1 MLGKYGVGIIGAGWV
16 SGEYVKAFRDH
27 PLTYVVGMY
36 NTTPDKA
43 TRLMHSHGVK
53 GKEFGSV
60 DEMLDDPNI
69 NIVVHCAHADSRP
82 GMLSK
87 AALCGK
93 HIVIEK
99 PVALT
104 PEGVAQVREAVKKTG
119 VKSVTSCVLRW
130 NPQFETVHALI
141 DDGKFGKL
149 LYAEGDYWHPI
160 IKAYP
165 GYPYYM
171 KKVHNGSSFVCA
183 GVHAVDIV
191 RWLAGE
197 VVEVSA
203 YSAGPVANPDFDYPP
218 ITVAALRFANGAV
231 GKLSSMIEGDTPY
244 IFNCRLFGTTM
255 SIENNRVHSYKYYPG
270 ATGYFE
276 FPTVKP
282 DSGDVAHHP
291 FVPEIAHFMN
301 CIENNV
307 ESHASIHDT
316 YKTMALCFAIDES
329 AAKGGQP
336 VKVNLN

>member
-1 MLGKYGVGIIGAGWV
+1 VPKKYGVGIIGAGWV

-36 NTTPDKA
+36 NQTPDKP
-43 TRLMHSHGVK
+43 TRLMNSHSVK

-60 DEMLDDPNI
+60 QELLDDPNV

-82 GMLSK
+82 EMISR

-93 HIVIEK
+93 HVVIEK
-99 PVALT
+99 PIALT
-104 PEGVAQVREAVKKTG
+104 PEGVAQVREAITKTG
-119 VKSVTSCVLRW
+119 VKSIVSCVLRW
-130 NPQFETVHALI
+130 NPQFATVRALI

-160 IKAYP
+160 VKAYP

-171 KKVHNGSSFVCA
+171 KKAYNGSSFVCA
-183 GVHAVDIV
+183 GVHAVDTV

-203 YSAGPVANPDFDYPP
+203 YSAGPVANPDFDFPP

-270 ATGYFE
+270 TLGYWE

-282 DSGDVAHHP
+282 DSGDVEHHP
-291 FVPEIAHFMN
+291 FVAEIAHFME

-336 VKVNLN
+336 VSVKLN

>member
-1 MLGKYGVGIIGAGWV
+1 MPAKYGVGIIGAGWV

-27 PLTYVVGMY
+27 PLTHVVGMY
-36 NTTPDKA
+36 NKTPEKA
-43 TRLMHSHGVK
+43 TNLMKSLGVN
-53 GKEFGSV
+53 GKEFKSV
-60 DEMLDDPNI
+60 DELLDDPNV

-82 GMLSK
+82 EMVSR

-93 HIVIEK
+93 HVIIEK

-104 PEGVAQVREAVKKTG
+104 PEGVAQVREAITKTG
-119 VKSVTSCVLRW
+119 VKSIVSCVLRW
-130 NPQFETVHALI
+130 NPQFQTIRALL
-141 DDGKFGKL
+141 DDGKLGQL

-171 KKVHNGSSFVCA
+171 KKAHSGSSFVVA
-183 GVHAVDIV
+183 GVHAVDTV

-203 YSAGPVANPDFDYPP
+203 YSTGPLANTDYDYQPV
-218 ITVAALRFANGAV
+218 TVAALRFANGAV
-231 GKLSSMIEGDTPY
+231 GKLSSMIEGETPY

-255 SIENNRVHSYKYYPG
+255 SIDNNRVHSSKHYPG
-270 ATGYFE
+270 TLGFWE

-282 DSGDVAHHP
+282 DSGDVSHHP
-291 FVPEIAHFMN
+291 FVPEIRHFMQ
-301 CIENNV
+301 CIESDV

-336 VKVNLN
+336 VTVKLD